1 MRFKEIDEEKEI
13 SEDQEVKPER
23 MVDRLIEEQKKR
35 LKELGENIPTE
46 LYQALRTVNL
56 DIIEVMDI
64 YGDDFLNISSTN
76 DELYEDT
83 KKLLSCFADKLG
95 IERVHGKTYLQKEMN
110 EVNPRSLIMANMA
123 MLSMQVRLIE
133 KLGNIQRNYGDDKEY
148 RESTIESLNGILKIV
163 CNTRENDKFKD
174 EPKRSNKELI
184 SAYREA
190 GVSQSDITEAYST
203 IEETKQQQRG
213 MIIETDDKG
222 NPIIPENWTFL
233 VHGSSMDGWD
243 SSILGEDFT
252 ITRNLS
258 CVERDRA
265 KTDFLHNGRTT
276 ADTYGDNNPFRI
288 HVLFYK
294 NPRKV
299 GPTMVQKLGKDKI
312 RSILKYYDSQEQG
325 GRHPVV
331 PIGTKM
337 TYLKSSDY
345 DEISESIGKKIL
357 WYIPE
362 EYLEEYQEAV
372 QEEKDKGS
380 IESER

>member
-35 LKELGENIPTE
+35 LKELGGNIPTE
-46 LYQALRTVNL
+46 LYRALRTVNL

-95 IERVHGKTYLQKEMN
+95 IERVHEKTYLQKEMN

-174 EPKRSNKELI
+174 EPKRSNKELM

-222 NPIIPENWTFL
+222 NPIIPEN
-233 VHGSSMDGWD
+233 
-243 SSILGEDFT
+243 
-252 ITRNLS
+252 
-258 CVERDRA
+258 
-265 KTDFLHNGRTT
+265 
-276 ADTYGDNNPFRI
+276 
-288 HVLFYK
+288 
-294 NPRKV
+294 
-299 GPTMVQKLGKDKI
+299 
-312 RSILKYYDSQEQG
+312 
-325 GRHPVV
+325 
-331 PIGTKM
+331 
-337 TYLKSSDY
+337 
-345 DEISESIGKKIL
+345 
-357 WYIPE
+357 
-362 EYLEEYQEAV
+362 
-372 QEEKDKGS
+372 
-380 IESER
+380 